1 MSVAKFIPTIWSA
14 RLLAHLDKAHVYAA
28 LVNRDYE
35 GEIKNYGD
43 TVKINQIGDVAIKNY
58 QKGKDIAD
66 PDELS
71 GEDTSLVIDQAKYFN
86 FSIDDVDNAQTNP
99 KLMDEAMQ
107 RAAYGM
113 NDVTDSFIAGLMAVG
128 AINNGENLGSDATP
142 LVPTKDTAYD
152 MLVDLATD
160 LTEKNVPTQGRW
172 VVVPAWFHG
181 LLLKDQRFVGNGTD
195 YNKALIEGG
204 EVGTAAGFRVNL
216 SNNVPCTKTEDP
228 ETKKVTVSKYKI
240 IAGTN
245 AAASYAEQILKTEAY
260 RPEKRFSDAVKG
272 LHVYGAKVVQGKAL
286 SVLTVNKQ

>member
-86 FSIDDVDNAQTNP
+86 FAIDDVDNAQTNP

-228 ETKKVTVSKYKI
+228 ESHKVTVSKYKI

>member
-1 MSVAKFIPTIWSA
+1 MSVANFIPTLWSA

-43 TVKINQIGDVAIKNY
+43 TVKVNQIGDVTIKNY
-58 QKGKDIAD
+58 VKGQDIDD
-66 PDELS
+66 PEELN
-71 GEDTSLVIDQAKYFN
+71 GDQQELKIDQAKYFN

-113 NDVTDSFIAGLMAVG
+113 NDTTDGFLANLMAVG
-128 AINNGENLGSDATP
+128 AINNGDNLGSDDVP
-142 LVPTKDTAYD
+142 LVPTAETAYD
-152 MLVDLATD
+152 MLVDLGTD
-160 LTEKNVPTQGRW
+160 LTEKNVPTMGRW

-181 LLLKDQRFVGNGTD
+181 LLLKDKRFVGNGTD

-204 EVGTAAGFRVNL
+204 EVGVAAGFKVNL
-216 SNNVPCTKTEDP
+216 SNNVPNTLGA
-228 ETKKVTVSKYKI
+228 KYKI
-240 IAGTN
+240 VAGTN
-245 AAASYAEQILKTEAY
+245 AAASFAEQILKTEAY

-272 LHVYGAKVVQGKAL
+272 LHVYGAKVFQGKCL
-286 SVLTVNKQ
+286 SVLTANRK

>member
-1 MSVAKFIPTIWSA
+1 MSVAKFIPTLWSA

-43 TVKINQIGDVAIKNY
+43 TVKVNQIGDVTIKNY
-58 QKGKDIAD
+58 VKGQDIDD
-66 PDELS
+66 PEELN
-71 GEDTSLVIDQAKYFN
+71 GDQQELKIDQAKYFN

-113 NDVTDSFIAGLMAVG
+113 NDTTDGFLANLMAVG
-128 AINNGENLGSDATP
+128 AINNGDNLGSDDVP
-142 LVPTKDTAYD
+142 LVPTAETAYD
-152 MLVDLATD
+152 MLVDLGTD
-160 LTEKNVPTQGRW
+160 LTEKNVPTMGRW

-181 LLLKDQRFVGNGTD
+181 LLLKDKRFVGNGTD

-204 EVGTAAGFRVNL
+204 EVGVAAGFQVSL
-216 SNNVPCTKTEDP
+216 SNNVPNTTG
-228 ETKKVTVSKYKI
+228 TKYKI

-245 AAASYAEQILKTEAY
+245 RAASFAEQILKTEAY

-272 LHVYGAKVVQGKAL
+272 LHVYGAKVFQGKCL
-286 SVLTVNKQ
+286 SVLTANRK

>member
-1 MSVAKFIPTIWSA
+1 MSVANFIPTLWSA

-43 TVKINQIGDVAIKNY
+43 TVKVNQIGDVTIKNY
-58 QKGKDIAD
+58 VKGQDIDD
-66 PDELS
+66 PEELN
-71 GEDTSLVIDQAKYFN
+71 GDQQELKIDQAKYFN

-113 NDVTDSFIAGLMAVG
+113 NDTTDGFLANLMAVG
-128 AINNGENLGSDATP
+128 AINNGDNLGSDDVP
-142 LVPTKDTAYD
+142 LVPTAETAYD
-152 MLVDLATD
+152 MLVDLGTD
-160 LTEKNVPTQGRW
+160 LTEKNVPTMGRW

-181 LLLKDQRFVGNGTD
+181 LLLKDKRFVGNGTD

-204 EVGTAAGFRVNL
+204 EVGVAAGFKVNL
-216 SNNVPCTKTEDP
+216 SNNVPNTLGA
-228 ETKKVTVSKYKI
+228 KYKI

-245 AAASYAEQILKTEAY
+245 AAASFAEQILKTEAY

-272 LHVYGAKVVQGKAL
+272 LHVYGAKVFQGKCL
-286 SVLTVNKQ
+286 SVLTANRK